1 VAIDERLMT
10 LRIPLAKGRYM
21 TVLSAYAPTLTSDES
36 FKDRFYDNLRS
47 TLRAISPRDKIAL
60 LGDFNARVGSNG
72 PTTTYGT
79 ESSVNTVWAMST
91 AMVCVC

>member
-1 VAIDERLMT
+1 MAIDERLTT

-36 FKDRFYDNLRS
+36 SKDRFYDNLRS

-60 LGDFNARVGSNG
+60 LGDFNARVGTNHHIWNSLPN
-72 PTTTYGT
+72 Y
-79 ESSVNTVWAMST
+79 VVD
-91 AMVCVC
+91 VQYIDVFKV